1 MYVNADAVLASILNR
16 VRAASSSDIRTVVCD
31 LSASPYLDLA
41 GSHMLHELH
50 SEPAARGIAL
60 RIVGAHGRVRDL
72 LRADGVGE
80 KVGGLDR
87 VDTLDGFRVIFHPLP
102 PRQVAR
108 HSLPASREPAAISC
122 ALSRHDND
130 DLQSAGRCQVT
141 GDWIRK
147 LRLCVLLPSVIARA
161 ACEGMGIHDTE
172 SLIHPTLSRSDVV
185 GLVAGFGT
193 TVAALPDLLVMLK
206 RRSSAG
212 INPRMA
218 GIMCVFQ
225 FAWVYYGLL
234 ILSRPVIAWNV
245 IAIMINGLSVGA
257 YLHFM
262 RKERSQAKGR

>member
-1 MYVNADAVLASILNR
+1 MLGILQGILLAAVASVLMLLVRASRPHVAFLGRIPGTSSYSDVARHPENEALPGVTVARPEASLTCVNADAVLASILNR
-16 VRAASSSDIRTVVCD
+16 VRAASSPHIPTVVCD

-41 GSHMLHELH
+41 GAHMLHD
-50 SEPAARGIAL
+50 L
-60 RIVGAHGRVRDL
+60 R
-72 LRADGVGE
+72 
-80 KVGGLDR
+80 
-87 VDTLDGFRVIFHPLP
+87 
-102 PRQVAR
+102 
-108 HSLPASREPAAISC
+108 
-122 ALSRHDND
+122 
-130 DLQSAGRCQVT
+130 SAGRCQVT

-147 LRLCVLLPSVIARA
+147 LRLGVLLPSVIALA

-172 SLIHPTLSRSDVV
+172 SLIHPTLSRSDVI

-212 INPRMA
+212 MNPRMA

-234 ILSRPVIAWNV
+234 ILSRPVIIWNV